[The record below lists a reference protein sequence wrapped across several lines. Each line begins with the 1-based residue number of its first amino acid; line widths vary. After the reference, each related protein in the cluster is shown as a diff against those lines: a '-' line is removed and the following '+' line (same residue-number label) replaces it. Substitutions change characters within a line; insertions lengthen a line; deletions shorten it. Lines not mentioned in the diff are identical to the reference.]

1 MQTTALDTWEELED
15 FLNKID
21 NDYRKS
27 KTDPNRKFGSY
38 SEPLFRGQADAN
50 WTLST
55 TLERATNDT
64 FSLDRY
70 YRDAGAAHRYL
81 SGFNAQKWKFEKIE
95 KFTYETFRH
104 SPLPSYGFLAYL
116 RHHGFP
122 SPLLDWTA
130 SPYVALFF
138 AFGNPLPKGTERVA
152 LFCYQEHVG
161 QGKAYSS
168 DQPGIQIMG
177 PWESTHP
184 RHHLQQCWY
193 SICFQEKENGTLFFV
208 PHEKGFSPTTPHV
221 VRQDVLTKVTL
232 PVSLRPHVLYK
243 LMRMNVTPYSIFQ
256 SEDAL
261 VQTAAFRIF
270 NDLS

>member
-1 MQTTALDTWEELED
+1 MQTTDLDTWEQLED
-15 FLNKID
+15 FLNQID
-21 NDYRKS
+21 NEYRKN
-27 KTDPNRKFGSY
+27 KTDPNLKFKS
-38 SEPLFRGQADAN
+38 SQPLFRGQANAN

-70 YRDAGAAHRYL
+70 HRYAGAAHRYL
-81 SGFNAQKWKFEKIE
+81 SGFNAQRWEFEEVK
-95 KFTYETFRH
+95 KFTHETFLY
-104 SPLPSYGFLAYL
+104 SLPSYGFLAYL

-138 AFGNPLPKGTERVA
+138 AFGNHLPKEIERVA
-152 LFCYQEHVG
+152 LFCYQEDVG

-168 DQPGIQIMG
+168 DLPGIQIMG
-177 PWESTHP
+177 PWASTHP

-193 SICFQEKENGTLFFV
+193 SICFQEENSDIILV
-208 PHEKGFSPTTPHV
+208 SHEKGFSPMTPHV

-232 PVSLRPHVLYK
+232 PVSLRSHILSK